1 MISHPLG
8 YLRDSTG
15 ALRSMCVAT
24 FIAVFITLPVTVAQ
38 FFFLFPDNIQEMWP
52 QEYGSLIVAKDYKYY
67 YYDQFLTLCYR
78 YFFPGTLDYRIIVY
92 FINTV
97 NAVAVLLIALSFI
110 VIALEIMKSR
120 NEERITVLSPE
131 ERKKRNRRQNFKIA
145 RISVFSTFCVTLPWL
160 PSLVI
165 SVITDS
171 MGYQYLIETVG
182 HDSATKLLR
191 WNQFLYYLVS
201 WLFPLVVI
209 MTDPALSR
217 ASNSYINVKV
227 TGAIQFSG
235 LNSKVDLPN
244 IVLSPLTSRS
254 FVQTTR
260 ECRVNMVALGAN
272 KYNLASSSAVSNI
285 DTNSVKSNG
294 TD

>member
-1 MISHPLG
+1 
-8 YLRDSTG
+8 
-15 ALRSMCVAT
+15 
-24 FIAVFITLPVTVAQ
+24 
-38 FFFLFPDNIQEMWP
+38 
-52 QEYGSLIVAKDYKYY
+52 
-67 YYDQFLTLCYR
+67 
-78 YFFPGTLDYRIIVY
+78 
-92 FINTV
+92 
-97 NAVAVLLIALSFI
+97 
-110 VIALEIMKSR
+110 
-120 NEERITVLSPE
+120 
-131 ERKKRNRRQNFKIA
+131 
-145 RISVFSTFCVTLPWL
+145 
-160 PSLVI
+160 
-165 SVITDS
+165 
-171 MGYQYLIETVG
+171 
-182 HDSATKLLR
+182 
-191 WNQFLYYLVS
+191 
-201 WLFPLVVI
+201 

-272 KYNLASSSAVSNI
+272 NYNLASSSAVSNI